1 MNKLIL
7 IDGNS
12 IFFRAYYATAYSG
25 GSLMQ
30 SNKGV
35 YTNGLFAFV
44 NMMEKILEGDFSH
57 ICVAFDTDKPTKRHL
72 AYEDYKAGR
81 TKMPEEMAQQI
92 PLIHD
97 YLKYKGIYDTSLD
110 GYEADDI
117 IGTLSKLG
125 NLDLQVEIYSSD
137 KDLLQLINDNVT
149 VKLIKKGMTDIRDMT
164 PTTFFEEYGISHEY
178 MVDLKGLMGDASDNI
193 PGVPGVGEKTA
204 IKLIKEYGNLDQIF
218 EHKHEIT
225 GKLGQTLIEK
235 EDYARKSFDLAKID
249 TNVPI
254 DFGLNAIKR
263 NGVDVEGLTKFY
275 QELDLHVFI
284 KRHEATLEKETFNY
298 ITISTST
305 DLEKVIEDHIAIHLE
320 LYDTNYH
327 KSEIV
332 GFGISNGK
340 KNYFVNEAVA
350 LNTKAFTDFLKSDR
364 PKLTYDYKAFK
375 VSLMWRGFDLNG
387 VTYDM
392 LLAAYLNDA
401 QIAKSEFKVIC
412 SSFNY
417 NELDYDEHVYGKGA
431 KKALPE
437 ENIYASHVTKK
448 ALAIFKLKDTIL
460 NKLKENNQL
469 DLLNE
474 LEIPLSSVL
483 AKMEYRG
490 ILVDQNELQ
499 KQKKDLSFRIKTLED
514 KIYLLAGRKFNLNSP
529 KQLGEILFV
538 DLGLDTGKKTKGKS
552 YSTSAEVLNELK
564 DAHPIVN
571 EILDYRQLAKLY
583 STYIEGIEQSLFE
596 DSKVHTIY
604 AQALTATGR
613 LSSLEPNLQNIPIR
627 TEEGRQIRKF
637 FKADENAYLMSA
649 DYSQIELRVLAHMSD
664 SPHLIEDFNEDKD
677 IHIET
682 AKKVFGSET
691 VSSDERRKAKAVN
704 FGIIYGIGAWSL
716 SDDIQTTPKEAQ
728 AFIDKYFEIYPEI
741 KSFMDKVV
749 SDAEQD
755 GFVTTI
761 MNRRRY
767 IPELKS
773 PIYAVKSFGKR
784 TAMNAPIQG
793 SAADIIKKAMVDLDQ
808 YLRDNH
814 LKSVILLQVHDEL
827 VLNVVESEVEIMK
840 KALPK
845 IMNHAVHL
853 KVSLKTSNAV
863 GKTWYELD

>member
-1 MNKLIL
+1 
-7 IDGNS
+7 
-12 IFFRAYYATAYSG
+12 
-25 GSLMQ
+25 
-30 SNKGV
+30 
-35 YTNGLFAFV
+35 
-44 NMMEKILEGDFSH
+44 
-57 ICVAFDTDKPTKRHL
+57 
-72 AYEDYKAGR
+72 
-81 TKMPEEMAQQI
+81 
-92 PLIHD
+92 
-97 YLKYKGIYDTSLD
+97 
-110 GYEADDI
+110 
-117 IGTLSKLG
+117 
-125 NLDLQVEIYSSD
+125 
-137 KDLLQLINDNVT
+137 
-149 VKLIKKGMTDIRDMT
+149 
-164 PTTFFEEYGISHEY
+164 
-178 MVDLKGLMGDASDNI
+178 
-193 PGVPGVGEKTA
+193 
-204 IKLIKEYGNLDQIF
+204 
-218 EHKHEIT
+218 
-225 GKLGQTLIEK
+225 
-235 EDYARKSFDLAKID
+235 
-249 TNVPI
+249 
-254 DFGLNAIKR
+254 
-263 NGVDVEGLTKFY
+263 
-275 QELDLHVFI
+275 
-284 KRHEATLEKETFNY
+284 
-298 ITISTST
+298 
-305 DLEKVIEDHIAIHLE
+305 
-320 LYDTNYH
+320 
-327 KSEIV
+327 
-332 GFGISNGK
+332 
-340 KNYFVNEAVA
+340 
-350 LNTKAFTDFLKSDR
+350 
-364 PKLTYDYKAFK
+364 
-375 VSLMWRGFDLNG
+375 MWRGFDLNG

-417 NELDYDEHVYGKGA
+417 DEVDYDEHVYGKGA

-583 STYIEGIEQSLFE
+583 STYIEGIEQALFE

-773 PIYAVKSFGKR
+773 TIYAVK
-784 TAMNAPIQG
+784 
-793 SAADIIKKAMVDLDQ
+793 
-808 YLRDNH
+808 
-814 LKSVILLQVHDEL
+814 
-827 VLNVVESEVEIMK
+827 
-840 KALPK
+840 
-845 IMNHAVHL
+845 
-853 KVSLKTSNAV
+853 
-863 GKTWYELD
+863 